1 MKRRG
6 LFATLAGRA
15 DSPPFDAA
23 LQAMALVGRDARLR
37 RANAA
42 WQRLLG
48 ADLVKGLM
56 ADDADLLRRAVAD
69 CLADRPS
76 DTLPDLRIAGRA
88 APTIRLHLR
97 RLTDGALLIAED
109 RGEIATLQAQLAQS
123 QRLQAV
129 GAFTGGI
136 GHDFNN
142 LLGAVLGAV
151 DAIDDRLGIDAQT
164 RQDVAIIRAG
174 AERGADLVRQLL
186 AFGGQQTLQPVLLAA
201 NPAISAVWALLQRLL
216 PASVRPHLALET
228 PGRFVLIDPTQ
239 FDQILINLAVNAR
252 DAMPDGGELHVTS
265 GHATVLHPLPG
276 LPDTVVPGRYVTIEV
291 RDTGPGIPPDILP
304 RIFEPFFTT
313 KREAGGT
320 GLGLATV
327 LGIVHQSGGFLTV
340 ANAPEGCCFR
350 LYLPRQ
356 AAPPDPVAPPAPASV
371 PASVPVPAAS
381 GVVLLVDD
389 EDALR
394 QLAERLLVRRG
405 WTVLSAEDAAM
416 ALDRLSEVPAIDA
429 IVTDLVMPG
438 MDGAALVREVRQRLG
453 RPDLPAILVSGYAE
467 AGLREQ
473 IGAVATAFLPKPYRL
488 GELADKLAELTRP
501 PNRQNPG

>member
-1 MKRRG
+1 M
-6 LFATLAGRA
+6 LAGRA
-15 DSPPFDAA
+15 DGLPFDAA
-23 LQAMALVGRDARLR
+23 LQAMATVGRDARLR

-42 WQRLLG
+42 WRRLLG
-48 ADLVKGLM
+48 AGLVAGLV
-56 ADDADLLRRAVAD
+56 ADDAELLLRAVDD
-69 CLADRPS
+69 CLADRPA
-76 DTLPDLRIAGRA
+76 DMLPDLRMAGSA
-88 APTIRLHLR
+88 TPTLRLHLR
-97 RLTDGALLIAED
+97 RLADGALLIAED

-151 DAIDDRLGIDAQT
+151 DAIDDRTGIDAET

-186 AFGGQQTLQPVLLAA
+186 AFGGQQTLRPVVLAA

-216 PASVRPHLALET
+216 PASVRPHLTLET

-239 FDQILINLAVNAR
+239 FDQILVNLAVNAR
-252 DAMPDGGELHVTS
+252 DAMPDGGELHLVS
-265 GHATVLHPLPG
+265 GHATVLHPRPG
-276 LPDTVVPGRYVTIEV
+276 LPDTVAPGRYVTLEV

-304 RIFEPFFTT
+304 HIFEPFFTT
-313 KREAGGT
+313 KRATGGT
-320 GLGLATV
+320 GLGLSTV

-340 ANAPEGCCFR
+340 TNAPEGCCFR
-350 LYLPRQ
+350 LYLPRH
-356 AAPPDPVAPPAPASV
+356 AAPPEPVAPPPPLAAPA
-371 PASVPVPAAS
+371 PAAS
-381 GVVLLVDD
+381 GIVLLVDD

-405 WTVLSAEDAAM
+405 WTVLSAEDATM
-416 ALDRLSEVPAIDA
+416 ALDLLAEAPTIDA
-429 IVTDLVMPG
+429 IITDLVMPG
-438 MDGAALVREVRQRLG
+438 MDGAALVREVRARLG

-467 AGLREQ
+467 AGLRDQ
-473 IGAVATAFLPKPYRL
+473 IGTVATIFLPKPYRL
-488 GELADKLAELTRP
+488 GELADKLAELTRAP
-501 PNRQNPG
+501 DRRSPDSTQSRLN